1 MSQALTV
8 TRATLRNLWMTL
20 RLLVVLVAFI
30 GTSAVVGLVP
40 GAPSAT
46 LERLAMGLAVAT
58 VATTAVAAWT
68 MADERLSGRA
78 GWLVTRSVA
87 RVTYL
92 AGLFGGLAAVT
103 TAGVAALVLIG
114 WTTTFNLVVRVEPP
128 AIGAVMLAVATMVTA
143 AVALG
148 LAVGALLRPLPA
160 AIVASAAVVAAGA
173 GAVLSEWGA
182 LLALPG
188 GALTLL
194 ADLLE
199 SPTVLPDAL
208 RLAGG
213 GMVATAVLL
222 VLAGVAIERAEL

>member
-8 TRATLRNLWMTL
+8 ARATLRDLWMTL

-40 GAPSAT
+40 APPSAT
-46 LERLAMGLAVAT
+46 LERLALGLAAAT
-58 VATTAVAAWT
+58 VASTAVSAWT
-68 MADERLSGRA
+68 MAEERLSGRA
-78 GWLVTRSVA
+78 GWLVTRSVS

-92 AGLFGGLAAVT
+92 VGLFGGLAAVT
-103 TAGVAALVLIG
+103 TAGVVALVLIG
-114 WTTTFNLVVRVEPP
+114 WTTTFNLVVRVEPA

-148 LAVGALLRPLPA
+148 LAAGALLRPLPA
-160 AIVASAAVVAAGA
+160 AIVASAAVVAIGA
-173 GAVLSEWGA
+173 GAVLSDWGSV
-182 LLALPG
+182 LALPG
-188 GALTLL
+188 QALTLL
-194 ADLLE
+194 TDLLA
-199 SPTVLPDAL
+199 SPAVLPDAL

-213 GMVATAVLL
+213 GMVATAVVL